1 MEIRRIKKSDDI
13 KAIGKIYEKSWKFAY
28 NGIIPKDYLDSI
40 SGDKWLPHFENK
52 NMNSLVLIENNQFI
66 GTSSYCKSRSK
77 EFRQN
82 RVYRDKKEKSEQEV
96 SKKQKRQVNP
106 CFFYSKQAVIRP
118 RGQNAYQRD
127 RGLQEQT
134 KNSI

>member
-1 MEIRRIKKSDDI
+1 MYRDCLPNILQFQLLFLFPYPFLKLLHLDFWFPMILQVDKSSR
-13 KAIGKIYEKSWKFAY
+13 KIG
-28 NGIIPKDYLDSI
+28 L
-40 SGDKWLPHFENK
+40 L
-52 NMNSLVLIENNQFI
+52 L
-66 GTSSYCKSRSK
+66 
-77 EFRQN
+77 RQN

-96 SKKQKRQVNP
+96 SKKQKKQVNP
-106 CFFYSKQAVIRP
+106 CFFYSKQAVIIP

>member
-1 MEIRRIKKSDDI
+1 MEQKTSKSSTKAKSKYNKKNYSRT
-13 KAIGKIYEKSWKFAY
+13 
-28 NGIIPKDYLDSI
+28 PI
-40 SGDKWLPHFENK
+40 SFKHAE
-52 NMNSLVLIENNQFI
+52 MEVL
-66 GTSSYCKSRSK
+66 
-77 EFRQN
+77 RQN